1 MAEAKELDLAIKV
14 SIIELGATVK
24 KIVDHYHAAGVREE
38 NQRAI
43 TELQRIMEFLAQA
56 LVDVRVRERQF
67 LSASGQAL
75 GELSGALAAQS
86 IEFVHAGSGGCT
98 WPPSSHLLMMW
109 RLLVMLW
116 QSDLCEDSRKCSLRC
131 ASCQCLLRLIR
142 LSGMTWRRQRV
153 QNFPAPF

>member
-38 NQRAI
+38 NQRAVA
-43 TELQRIMEFLAQA
+43 ELQRIMEFLAQA

-86 IEFVHAGSGGCT
+86 IEFVPSGSGGCT
-98 WPPSSHLLMMW
+98 WPPSHLLMIW
-109 RLLVMLW
+109 RLLVMLR
-116 QSDLCEDSRKCSLRC
+116 QSDLCEYTCKCSLRR
-131 ASCQCLLRLIR
+131 AACQCLLWLIR
-142 LSGMTWRRQRV
+142 LSGWD
-153 QNFPAPF
+153 